1 MNTHRLSDADI
12 TLNKIIDWPLFILYV
27 VICIYTSD
35 VSQVGEC
42 CVLSTLLPRH
52 IHYMAQGLDD

>member
-1 MNTHRLSDADI
+1 MVNTYRLSDADV
-12 TLNKIIDWPLFILYV
+12 TLNKIIDLPFFILCV

-42 CVLSTLLPRH
+42 CVLYTLLPETH
-52 IHYMAQGLDD
+52 SLHGTGT